1 VLYSSDFAASIQPWT
16 VFSDRPATFPCRVSI
31 ISLRLAALRGRSSLI
46 ESTPMPFEHRCV
58 LGADALELGEVD
70 LDSHDVSP

>member
-16 VFSDRPATFPCRVSI
+16 VFSDRPATFPV
-31 ISLRLAALRGRSSLI
+31 LGLDHPVRLAALRGRSSLI